1 MNIPQDILVGVVS
14 FVIAIIGTLI
24 IKAIALRTSVVDVPG
39 SRSLHQTPVPHVGGI
54 AIYFAF
60 VLPLIFVLKME
71 YFPFLV
77 GATIIFGVGLF
88 DDMKGISPLGKL
100 LGQCLAA
107 AILIGSGLK
116 IGLLPDLISVP
127 LTFFWLL
134 GITNAMNLLDGMDGL
149 AAGTTVIIAVFFA
162 LLSIYNGQL
171 QIALVSMALAGA
183 SLGFLKF
190 NFHKAS
196 IFMGDTG
203 SLLLGFSL
211 ASIAIMFTS
220 TSTNMLYLILPVIVL
235 GVPIFD
241 TLLAIIR
248 RIIRNKPIF
257 NADADHVFEYLWKSK
272 RFGYNTVIF
281 IAYAVSFILG
291 LTALGLEMLW

>member
-1 MNIPQDILVGVVS
+1 MNIFFLVGFVS
-14 FVIAIIGTLI
+14 FAIAIVTTLI
-24 IKAIALRTSVVDVPG
+24 IKTIALRTQLVDVPG
-39 SRSLHQTPVPHVGGI
+39 SRSLHQAPVPHVGGI

-71 YFPFLV
+71 YFPFLLA
-77 GATIIFGVGLF
+77 ATIIFGLGLF
-88 DDMKGISPLGKL
+88 DDIKGISPLGKL

-116 IGLLPDLISVP
+116 IGLLPDLVSVP

-149 AAGTTVIIAVFFA
+149 AAGTTAIIAVFFA
-162 LLSIYNGQL
+162 FLSIYNSQL
-171 QIALVSMALAGA
+171 QIALVSIALAGA
-183 SLGFLKF
+183 SMGFLKF

-220 TSTNMLYLILPVIVL
+220 TSTNILYLILPVIVL

-241 TLLAIIR
+241 TFLAIVR
-248 RIIRNKPIF
+248 RLIRNKPIF
-257 NADADHVFEYLWKSK
+257 SADADHVFEFLWKSGK
-272 RFGYNTVIF
+272 YKYNTVVF
-281 IAYAVSFILG
+281 IAYAVSFALG
-291 LTALGLEMLW
+291 VVALGLEILW